1 MAYDDGDF
9 EDRVPA
15 SYLKAGTSAATET
28 GRSPAPA
35 PDRSLAELAPSSGLG
50 SHLVGSSNPRKRA
63 QVCYDTDPHR
73 SRRKPRG
80 EGRDN
85 EPKSKAASTPVAA
98 SEDSNHCWSK
108 IEVTADC
115 LIEDHP
121 PLLQLVGADVCV
133 MAAAYPTY
141 TLSRSGAIGWRGLVT
156 HSRGGTSNP
165 QVASASPYT
174 LLSPSTSHA
183 HPLPSPPSTLPS
195 PPPPA
200 LPTLPLPSSPPPPLP
215 LPLPP
220 VHSRP
225 LIYQVR
231 VFGSWFRLI
240 DEDVVRPIKRPAKR
254 QRSGRTPPPP
264 APQPPP
270 VPPPLPAPP
279 PPDERVSKLMDQQPS
294 EIGVGSRVQD
304 SEGLCGEIVEANK
317 AWLTMR
323 TDAGEERK
331 MRKMALKLVTSEA
344 EAAPALEAAA
354 KAAAVPSIDQLPS
367 AGPDPASTSTS
378 SSTSNEC
385 TAVAVW
391 CTDRPR
397 PALQLAEG
405 MDEVRPTL
413 TSWNPNPTGHYAR
426 SLCSFTFPPRAAFHP
441 RNPNPNPNPD
451 PDPNPIPISIPNPN
465 PNPNPI

>member
-174 LLSPSTSHA
+174 F
-183 HPLPSPPSTLPS
+183 S
-195 PPPPA
+195 PPPHLMHTLYPH
-200 LPTLPLPSSPPPPLP
+200 LPLHYPHLPLQHSQPYPFPPLP
-215 LPLPP
+215 LHPYLYPYLLSTH
-220 VHSRP
+220 VLLFTRCAS
-225 LIYQVR
+225 
-231 VFGSWFRLI
+231 S
-240 DEDVVRPIKRPAKR
+240 A
-254 QRSGRTPPPP
+254 
-264 APQPPP
+264 
-270 VPPPLPAPP
+270 
-279 PPDERVSKLMDQQPS
+279 
-294 EIGVGSRVQD
+294 VGF
-304 SEGLCGEIVEANK
+304 
-317 AWLTMR
+317 
-323 TDAGEERK
+323 
-331 MRKMALKLVTSEA
+331 
-344 EAAPALEAAA
+344 
-354 KAAAVPSIDQLPS
+354 
-367 AGPDPASTSTS
+367 AS
-378 SSTSNEC
+378 
-385 TAVAVW
+385 
-391 CTDRPR
+391 
-397 PALQLAEG
+397 
-405 MDEVRPTL
+405 
-413 TSWNPNPTGHYAR
+413 
-426 SLCSFTFPPRAAFHP
+426 
-441 RNPNPNPNPD
+441 
-451 PDPNPIPISIPNPN
+451 
-465 PNPNPI
+465 

>member
-165 QVASASPYT
+165 QVASVSPYT
-174 LLSPSTSHA
+174 TSPLPLPLHISCTPSTLTSPSTPTSPSSTPNPTPSLLSPSTPTSMPTA
-183 HPLPSPPSTLPS
+183 CPLTSSYLPGARLRQLVSPHRRGCRQADQAASQAS
-195 PPPPA
+195 A
-200 LPTLPLPSSPPPPLP
+200 
-215 LPLPP
+215 
-220 VHSRP
+220 
-225 LIYQVR
+225 
-231 VFGSWFRLI
+231 
-240 DEDVVRPIKRPAKR
+240 KRPYAATAR
-254 QRSGRTPPPP
+254 
-264 APQPPP
+264 A
-270 VPPPLPAPP
+270 A
-279 PPDERVSKLMDQQPS
+279 
-294 EIGVGSRVQD
+294 
-304 SEGLCGEIVEANK
+304 
-317 AWLTMR
+317 
-323 TDAGEERK
+323 
-331 MRKMALKLVTSEA
+331 TSTRA
-344 EAAPALEAAA
+344 TAAA
-354 KAAAVPSIDQLPS
+354 RAAA
-367 AGPDPASTSTS
+367 A
-378 SSTSNEC
+378 
-385 TAVAVW
+385 
-391 CTDRPR
+391 
-397 PALQLAEG
+397 
-405 MDEVRPTL
+405 
-413 TSWNPNPTGHYAR
+413 
-426 SLCSFTFPPRAAFHP
+426 
-441 RNPNPNPNPD
+441 
-451 PDPNPIPISIPNPN
+451 
-465 PNPNPI
+465 